1 MALKLKAARVN
12 AELTQE
18 EAAKCLGI
26 SKGTLANYENY
37 ITKPDVEMGKKIAA
51 LYGMVVDDIAWNEC

>member
-1 MALKLKAARVN
+1 MAIKLNAARVN
-12 AELTQE
+12 AALTQV

-37 ITKPDVEMGKKIAA
+37 VTKPDVEMGKKIAT
-51 LYGMVVDDIAWNEC
+51 LYGMKMDDIAWNKC